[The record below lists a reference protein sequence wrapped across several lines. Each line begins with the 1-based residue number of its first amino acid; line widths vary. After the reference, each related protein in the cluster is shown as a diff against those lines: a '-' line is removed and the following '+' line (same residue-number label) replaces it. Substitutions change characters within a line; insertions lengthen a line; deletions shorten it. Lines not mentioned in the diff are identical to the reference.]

1 MILFKIFISAFL
13 IDNVV
18 LMRFLALC
26 PFVGMST
33 DEDKSIGMGMAVTFV
48 MVLATAVTWPIFRFI
63 LSKDGIFGT
72 FTIGNAGSGG
82 VTGSL
87 EFLQILVFILVIA
100 SLVQLVEF
108 FLKKMVPGLYSAMG
122 IYLALITTN
131 CAILAV
137 TLDASNNICLFTGK
151 SYTFIESLVYA
162 AGAATGFLLSML
174 LLAGIR
180 RRIKTSPVP
189 AFLKGTPILFI
200 TASLLSIAFM
210 GFGGLVK

>member
-26 PFVGMST
+26 PFIGMST
-33 DEDKSIGMGMAVTFV
+33 DEDKSIGMGLAVTFV
-48 MVLATAVTWPIFRFI
+48 TVLATAVTWPIYRFV

-72 FTIGNAGSGG
+72 FTMPGG
-82 VTGSL
+82 VEGSL

-108 FLKKMVPGLYSAMG
+108 CLKKMIPGLYKAMG
-122 IYLALITTN
+122 IYRALITTN

-137 TLDASNNICLFTGK
+137 TLDAVNNTCAFTGMP
-151 SYTFIESLVYA
+151 YTFIESLVYA
-162 AGAATGFLLSML
+162 AGVALGFLLSL
-174 LLAGIR
+174 LLMAGIR

-189 AFLKGTPILFI
+189 AFLKGTPILFV
-200 TASLLSIAFM
+200 TASLLSLAFM